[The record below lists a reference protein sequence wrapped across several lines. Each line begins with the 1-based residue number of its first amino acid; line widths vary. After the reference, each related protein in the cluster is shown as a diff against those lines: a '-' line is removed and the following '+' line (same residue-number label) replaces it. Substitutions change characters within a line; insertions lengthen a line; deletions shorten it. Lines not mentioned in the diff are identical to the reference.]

1 MTRRPGSCTRRS
13 NHSCAGWSAGVC
25 RVMRGTGSTRPT
37 SFNPREPA
45 CWTDCATPAG
55 NSPTRPTCEHSLPAS
70 FCAGSTTGPGP
81 RLSRLGVRNL
91 WSRAATTDRGRNH
104 DRASTPAPPRP
115 GNASFPF
122 ALSNTG
128 RSFTCGAKAT
138 HVKRSP
144 TRLECTP
151 GVCAGCSANWPGGLP
166 SMSID
171 VPTSRNSTEVY
182 ALADQLAI
190 EMRRRWDAGDR
201 VVTEEFVKVHPTLRD
216 HPGAVGELIY
226 EEVTLRREHG
236 ETDGSSEILRRFPQ
250 WAAQLRVML
259 ELREAL
265 EADNAA
271 AFPEVGEPLGEFHLL
286 AEIGRGS
293 RGRVYLARQP
303 ALADRPVVVK
313 VSSRADSEHLSLARL
328 QHTHIVPHYTVS
340 DEPARGLRA
349 LCMPFF
355 GGTTLAHSLEQVA
368 PIPPADRK
376 PTDLWDIVATGPGT
390 NILGTS
396 LALPP
401 RWAATDYTALIAHLA
416 VCLADALQFAHD
428 RGLVHMDVKPS
439 NILLTADGQPMLLDF
454 HLARPPVSV
463 NDPPPARLGGTP
475 VYCAPEQ
482 GAALG
487 AVRAGQ
493 QVRVAVDRRADVYAL
508 GVVLYEALAG
518 QLPNPGVPVFHHNS
532 RVSVGLSDIVT
543 RCLAPNPANRYA
555 EAAALAADLRYHLAA
570 LPLRG
575 VRNRSFAERWRKWR
589 RRRPHMLGIITG
601 LAMGLVAIGVA
612 AGHIRHRRGM
622 AQIALE
628 EGSYEL
634 DRGRVAE
641 ARGAFRRGLA
651 AAEGLPVGIDLEAAL
666 ASGLRRA
673 DRAAVAADLHAV
685 AEGMRALSV
694 ADTIP
699 RGDRDAAN
707 RLGRQLWDRRDE
719 LFALAATDLRSE
731 ERRVG

>member
-1 MTRRPGSCTRRS
+1 
-13 NHSCAGWSAGVC
+13 
-25 RVMRGTGSTRPT
+25 
-37 SFNPREPA
+37 
-45 CWTDCATPAG
+45 
-55 NSPTRPTCEHSLPAS
+55 
-70 FCAGSTTGPGP
+70 
-81 RLSRLGVRNL
+81 
-91 WSRAATTDRGRNH
+91 
-104 DRASTPAPPRP
+104 
-115 GNASFPF
+115 
-122 ALSNTG
+122 
-128 RSFTCGAKAT
+128 
-138 HVKRSP
+138 
-144 TRLECTP
+144 
-151 GVCAGCSANWPGGLP
+151 
-166 SMSID
+166 
-171 VPTSRNSTEVY
+171 
-182 ALADQLAI
+182 
-190 EMRRRWDAGDR
+190 
-201 VVTEEFVKVHPTLRD
+201 
-216 HPGAVGELIY
+216 
-226 EEVTLRREHG
+226 
-236 ETDGSSEILRRFPQ
+236 
-250 WAAQLRVML
+250 
-259 ELREAL
+259 
-265 EADNAA
+265 
-271 AFPEVGEPLGEFHLL
+271 
-286 AEIGRGS
+286 
-293 RGRVYLARQP
+293 
-303 ALADRPVVVK
+303 
-313 VSSRADSEHLSLARL
+313 
-328 QHTHIVPHYTVS
+328 
-340 DEPARGLRA
+340 
-349 LCMPFF
+349 MPFF

-454 HLARPPVSV
+454 HLARPPVSA

-482 GAALG
+482 WAALD
-487 AVRAGQ
+487 AVRVGQ
-493 QVRVAVDRRADVYAL
+493 HVPIAVDRRADVYAL

-518 QLPNPGVPVFHHNS
+518 RLPNPGVPVFHHNS

-589 RRRPHMLGIITG
+589 RRRPHKLGIIAG

-612 AGHIRHRRGM
+612 AAHIGHRRGM

-628 EGSYEL
+628 EGSSEL

-651 AAEGLPVGIDLEAAL
+651 AAEGLPVGTDLEAAL

-673 DRAAVAADLHAV
+673 DRAAAAADLHAV

-719 LFALAATDLRSE
+719 LFALAATDLPPTVRDRARADLFDVVLVWCQLRAEATPDERPAVLEVLAEVESRFGPCAGICLQRAAVARGLGRAAEADVDMRRAVEMPAQSSWDHVALGAHYLHRGELEPARAELERAVVLDPRSFWARLVLGRCE
-731 ERRVG
+731 LARGRQEDALLSFAICVGLEPENPVGHVHKGHAHARLGQRERALADVERALALDPNNSQARILRAAIIRAD